1 MSASLQ
7 LLQTTQ
13 QGKHDFRQNFP
24 QNLVVLEVFCH
35 FGYFLAIFDCHSR
48 PKWGHQARKAWC
60 QPVSSYC
67 RQLNEVNIWFPTL
80 FFHKIWYFWSFFC
93 HFGFF
98 WHFLTIFDH
107 RSYPKWDH
115 QACKAWCQPASSY
128 CRQFNKVTI
137 WFPKSFF
144 TKSGIFG
151 GFLPFWLF
159 FGIFWQ
165 YLIAIA
171 VQNKVARHVKLDVS
185 QPPVIADNSTR

>member
-67 RQLNEVNIWFPTL
+67 RQLNEVNIWFPRL
-80 FFHKIWYFWSFFC
+80 FFHKIWYFW
-93 HFGFF
+93 G
-98 WHFLTIFDH
+98 
-107 RSYPKWDH
+107 
-115 QACKAWCQPASSY
+115 
-128 CRQFNKVTI
+128 V
-137 WFPKSFF
+137 
-144 TKSGIFG
+144 
-151 GFLPFWLF
+151 FLPFWLF

-165 YLIAIA
+165 SLTIVAI
-171 VQNKVARHVKLDVS
+171 QNEIIRHVKLDVS
-185 QPPVIADNSTR
+185 QSPVIADNSTR